1 MNKDVIPSWS
11 VWIIGTVITAIL
23 PFLVAFYRFGSGD
36 FTGNYIDY
44 VGLSDTLAFLFSI
57 SVNCMILSI
66 DKRKITN
73 IVFKRIVLIFSSI
86 VAFVTGGWY
95 FFSSGNGVDNK
106 NHKLWLFAVWCE
118 TPLHLVVSWALPK
131 PARGMHPLDPCP
143 LAGEAGKQQSLF
155 PVTRVIRVAASRAFA
170 A

>member
-66 DKRKITN
+66 DKRKIIN

-106 NHKLWLFAVWCE
+106 NHKLFYALIGLCVINMILGSIHEYKSEKNQQKNGELF
-118 TPLHLVVSWALPK
+118 
-131 PARGMHPLDPCP
+131 
-143 LAGEAGKQQSLF
+143 
-155 PVTRVIRVAASRAFA
+155 
-170 A
+170 

>member
-106 NHKLWLFAVWCE
+106 NHKLFYALIGLCVINMILGSIHEYKSEKNQQKNGELF
-118 TPLHLVVSWALPK
+118 
-131 PARGMHPLDPCP
+131 
-143 LAGEAGKQQSLF
+143 
-155 PVTRVIRVAASRAFA
+155 
-170 A
+170 

>member
-11 VWIIGTVITAIL
+11 VWIIGTIITAIL

-106 NHKLWLFAVWCE
+106 NHKLFYALIGLCVINMILGSIHEYKSEKNQQKNGELF
-118 TPLHLVVSWALPK
+118 
-131 PARGMHPLDPCP
+131 
-143 LAGEAGKQQSLF
+143 
-155 PVTRVIRVAASRAFA
+155 
-170 A
+170 

>member
-66 DKRKITN
+66 DKRKIIN

-106 NHKLWLFAVWCE
+106 NHKLFYVLIGLCVINMILGSIHEYKSEKNQQKNGELF
-118 TPLHLVVSWALPK
+118 
-131 PARGMHPLDPCP
+131 
-143 LAGEAGKQQSLF
+143 
-155 PVTRVIRVAASRAFA
+155 
-170 A
+170 